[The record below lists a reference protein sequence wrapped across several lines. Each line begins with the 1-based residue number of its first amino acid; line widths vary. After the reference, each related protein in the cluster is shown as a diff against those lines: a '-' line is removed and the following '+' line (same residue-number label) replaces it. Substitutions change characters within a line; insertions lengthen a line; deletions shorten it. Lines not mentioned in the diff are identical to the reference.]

1 MTKSETYQSP
11 LGTRYA
17 SPAMQRLWNAENRV
31 GLWRRLW
38 LALAEEQQGL
48 GLEIPAEAIAE
59 MQAQLDSADLAAVEE
74 YERRFRHDVMA
85 HVHHFSD
92 QAPAAR
98 PYIHLGATS
107 AFVTDNAELLVLC
120 GIPLA

>member
-1 MTKSETYQSP
+1 MTHPDTYQSP

-17 SPAMQRLWNAENRV
+17 SAAMQQLWNARHRV

-38 LALAEEQQGL
+38 LTLAEEEKRL
-48 GLEIPAEAIAE
+48 GLDIPEQAIEAIRS
-59 MQAQLDSADLAAVEE
+59 QLDTADLDAVKE

-85 HVHHFSD
+85 HVHHLGD

-98 PYIHLGATS
+98 PFIHLGATLS
-107 AFVTDNAELLVLC
+107 
-120 GIPLA
+120 P